1 MSSTEP
7 VAQSPGAR
15 LRRVEVLIVGAGFGG
30 VAAAIELSRHGI
42 DDVTILERARDLGGT
57 WFYNSYPGCA
67 CDVPSHLYSF
77 SYHQKRDWSRL
88 CSPQQEI
95 HDYLREVA
103 QRNDVARLIQTDRTV
118 TACRWDA
125 SASRWQVDT
134 AQGDTYTADA
144 VILATGQLHQPAVPQ
159 VEGIE
164 SFAGHTFHSS
174 RWDHDWPLAGKR
186 VAVVG
191 TGASAV
197 QFVPE
202 VAIQA
207 AKLTVFQRTGNWF
220 LPRRNRV
227 YPPLVKAA
235 IRFIPGLQAFRRL
248 FMFEY
253 CESLTAAI
261 RNPRTF
267 GRLMALRSASFM
279 RLQLR
284 DPEVRR
290 KAWPD
295 YTFGCKRVLFSS
307 DFLPALQRSNVEL
320 VIEPIERVVPAGIVT
335 RDGRL
340 HELDAI
346 IWGTGFKATQFMLPM
361 AVRGADGRVL
371 DQTWAQGAH
380 AHLGM
385 TVPGFPNMF
394 LMYGPNTNT
403 SGGSIVFYLETQ
415 AAYIRQA
422 LEQLRRRGAGSIEV
436 RTDVEARSDRELQ
449 ARFAG
454 TAWTQCK
461 SWYRDDHGRIVANWP
476 GYMRE
481 YLDATRMLKASDFKF
496 APLSAGA
503 DGAQERRRDGAAPA
517 EPHHAAVAGAER

>member
-1 MSSTEP
+1 MSSTEAAVQP
-7 VAQSPGAR
+7 RAEAR
-15 LRRVEVLIVGAGFGG
+15 RRTQVLIVGAGFGG
-30 VAAAIELSRHGI
+30 VAAAIELKRHGI
-42 DDVTILERARDLGGT
+42 EDVTILDRAADLGGT

-77 SYHQKRDWSRL
+77 SYHQRRDWSRL

-95 HDYLREVA
+95 HDYLAEVA
-103 QRNDVARLIQTDRTV
+103 QQNDVARLIRTDRAV
-118 TACRWDA
+118 TSCSWDEI
-125 SASRWQVDT
+125 ASRWRVAT
-134 AQGDTYTADA
+134 EQGDVYESDA
-144 VILATGQLHQPAVPQ
+144 IILATGQLHQPALPQ
-159 VEGIE
+159 IEGIE
-164 SFAGHTFHSS
+164 SFAGHSFHSS
-174 RWDHDWPLAGKR
+174 RWDHDYELAGKR

-197 QFVPE
+197 QLVPQVAAE
-202 VAIQA
+202 VEH
-207 AKLTVFQRTGNWF
+207 LTVFQRTGNWF

-235 IRFIPGLQAFRRL
+235 IRFVPGLQAFRRQ

-261 RNPRTF
+261 RHPNTF
-267 GRLMALRSASFM
+267 GRLLALRSAAFM

-284 DPEVRR
+284 DPQVRR
-290 KAWPD
+290 RAWPD

-307 DFLPALQRSNVEL
+307 DFLPALQRPNVEL
-320 VIEPIERVVPAGIVT
+320 VTEPIARVAPEGIVT
-335 RDGRL
+335 ADGRL

-346 IWGTGFKATQFMLPM
+346 IWGTGFQTTRFMLPM
-361 AVRGADGRVL
+361 EVRGLAGRAL
-371 DQTWAQGAH
+371 GQAWANGAH

-403 SGGSIVFYLETQ
+403 SGGSIIFYLETQ

-422 LEQLRRRGAGSIEV
+422 LEQLQRRRAAALDV
-436 RTDVEARSDRELQ
+436 RDDVEARSDRALQ

-454 TAWTQCK
+454 TAWTRCK
-461 SWYRDDHGRIVANWP
+461 SWYRDEQGRIVANWP

-481 YLDATRMLKASDFKF
+481 YLDATRMLKASDFRF
-496 APLSAGA
+496 MPLSANGKSQ
-503 DGAQERRRDGAAPA
+503 DGAGATDVRRSVREAT
-517 EPHHAAVAGAER
+517 VAAER